1 VRETANNLDKMLV
14 KLQSISDVGTQ
25 HLAYK
30 EVFLKEIVDSVLD
43 NFKNDIARGNLK
55 VTTSINLNRSFFSY
69 PAMIR
74 IIIEN
79 LVENSIAFA
88 SMLDPYIEITASA
101 MSDNVVI
108 KVDDNGQGIDP
119 ALQERVFDMYFR
131 GNERSKGNGLGLYI
145 VKKAVEK
152 LNGAIELTSSIGKGS
167 TLKIVLPNSLVGVEG
182 GI

>member
-1 VRETANNLDKMLV
+1 
-14 KLQSISDVGTQ
+14 
-25 HLAYK
+25 
-30 EVFLKEIVDSVLD
+30 
-43 NFKNDIARGNLK
+43 
-55 VTTSINLNRSFFSY
+55 
-69 PAMIR
+69 
-74 IIIEN
+74 
-79 LVENSIAFA
+79 
-88 SMLDPYIEITASA
+88 

-108 KVDDNGQGIDP
+108 KVEDNGQGIDP

-152 LNGAIELTSSIGKGS
+152 LNGAIELTSAIGKGS